1 MNYRKPTVRYQNP
14 THRAPY
20 LPAFVEF
27 HWGKPF
33 GKFII
38 FNFFAKKFTPN
49 EIQKCGAGS

>member
-1 MNYRKPTVRYQNP
+1 MNYRKPTVRYQKP
-14 THRAPY
+14 HPSCPY
-20 LPAFVEF
+20 LPALIEF

-38 FNFFAKKFTPN
+38 LNFFAKKFTPN